1 MPSSAASLRQIQC
14 VDLSF
19 GFLRVAMAALLIA
32 GSFTGAAQPAANG
45 APLLLR
51 NPSVN
56 KTSIA
61 FLYADDV
68 WTVPRSGGEATR
80 LTATSVKGGVKRN
93 HWGGVRGSQWRIASG
108 YFGEEGWSD
117 SFSAALLE
125 SVGVGVHLQDV
136 DMVGDAVEPG
146 AGQPFRAE
154 DLCPS
159 SEGRLRGAHLGSGR
173 CGQLAMSSLGGL
185 RSMWHRTRCRT
196 ASELIVFSPSA
207 CSMAAVTSASGK
219 VSSSRRAWMYSRAA
233 CFGSRASSN
242 RRR

>member
-1 MPSSAASLRQIQC
+1 MPGSAASLRQIQC

-32 GSFTGAAQPAANG
+32 GSFTGAAQTAAQPAANG

-80 LTATSVKGGVKRN
+80 LTATAVKGGVKRN

-108 YFGEEGWSD
+108 Y
-117 SFSAALLE
+117 
-125 SVGVGVHLQDV
+125 
-136 DMVGDAVEPG
+136 
-146 AGQPFRAE
+146 
-154 DLCPS
+154 
-159 SEGRLRGAHLGSGR
+159 SG
-173 CGQLAMSSLGGL
+173 GGGL
-185 RSMWHRTRCRT
+185 VR
-196 ASELIVFSPSA
+196 LVFGGFA
-207 CSMAAVTSASGK
+207 
-219 VSSSRRAWMYSRAA
+219 
-233 CFGSRASSN
+233 
-242 RRR
+242 